1 MVGTADIET
10 ARNSWM
16 ACSTASGWNQRSS
29 AARVPRMC
37 PAFITVRP

>member
-1 MVGTADIET
+1 MVGTPDIAS

-16 ACSTASGWNQRSS
+16 VCSTASGLNQRRS